1 MKKLLIIL
9 GLIISVNAN
18 DCDYAYSKA
27 TYYSNITS
35 KGTLDTKENAC
46 KQADA
51 LEQLVNWMGTM
62 EQSCPNF
69 SSKYGTVYELNKKLL
84 VVAISKCGH

>member
-1 MKKLLIIL
+1 MKKLLLLLSFIGI
-9 GLIISVNAN
+9 VYADN
-18 DCDYAYSKA
+18 CTYAYERA

-35 KGTLDTKENAC
+35 KGSLNTKEEAC

-51 LEQLVNWMGTM
+51 LEQLVNWLGTM

-69 SSKYGTVYELNKKLL
+69 NSKYGTVYELNKKLL
-84 VVAISKCGH
+84 VVAVSKCGH

>member
-1 MKKLLIIL
+1 MKKLLVIL
-9 GLIISVNAN
+9 GLISSVVAN

-27 TYYSNITS
+27 AYYSNITS
-35 KGTLDTKENAC
+35 KGKLDTKENAC

-62 EQSCPNF
+62 EQSCANF
-69 SSKYGTVYELNKKLL
+69 NSKYGTVYELNKKLL
-84 VVAISKCGH
+84 VIAVSKCGY